1 MLVDK
6 FRKLGFDID
15 QRIEIRESDQYGKH
29 ICATEKI
36 EKGKLGLS
44 NCLYCFDG
52 TQYAGL
58 TIVGQQHENIRFY
71 EQRNNSLQYK
81 YSDEVI
87 AKIPASQLITLSN
100 CLVDPIINAVCEA

>member
-36 EKGKLGLS
+36 EKGKSGSTEGLP
-44 NCLYCFDG
+44 NCLYSIDY
-52 TQYAGL
+52 TVVML
-58 TIVGQQHENIRFY
+58 V
-71 EQRNNSLQYK
+71 K
-81 YSDEVI
+81 YRGE
-87 AKIPASQLITLSN
+87 
-100 CLVDPIINAVCEA
+100 